1 VPKLANSLFGQ
12 KVRSRNTIRS
22 LRDLPDRPFA
32 QQLGFK
38 DPLPILQL
46 LRGPG
51 LIRNAVGGWA
61 LLKGQARALRNPRKD
76 LITGPRFAPKA
87 YTRAHCCLVA
97 SGWQVGVGGGPCE
110 GVDLI
115 APLNCK

>member
-22 LRDLPDRPFA
+22 LGDLPDRPFA

-51 LIRNAVGGWA
+51 PIRNAVGVWA
-61 LLKGQARALRNPRKD
+61 LLKRQARTLRYPGKD
-76 LITGPRFAPKA
+76 LVTGPRFAPKA
-87 YTRAHCCLVA
+87 YPLAHRGLVA
-97 SGWQVGVGGGPCE
+97 PGGQVGVGGGPCE